1 MGCSGTILYPGHH
14 TGTSVALPSHCFYLR
29 SHVVLRPSYLRFSA
43 VIDQA
48 WHLYKKYIK
57 VHILTLETTLVTTY
71 NTLCNISRLLYVISR
86 INLLAPEFYI

>member
-1 MGCSGTILYPGHH
+1 MELFSTPVTIRVPLSLYLAIVF
-14 TGTSVALPSHCFYLR
+14 TYVVTLFSDLPN
-29 SHVVLRPSYLRFSA
+29 LRFSA
-43 VIDQA
+43 AMIDQA

-86 INLLAPEFYI
+86 INLLTPEFYI